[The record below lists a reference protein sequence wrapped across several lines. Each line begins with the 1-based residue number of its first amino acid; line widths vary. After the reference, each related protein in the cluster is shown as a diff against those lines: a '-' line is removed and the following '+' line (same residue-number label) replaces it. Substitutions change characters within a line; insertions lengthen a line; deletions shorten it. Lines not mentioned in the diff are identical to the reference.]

1 MKNQN
6 DLIIA
11 IVAFVLMGIVVGVA
25 YGTQRQPAAMT
36 PTEKVITAPPQ
47 LPSADVK
54 WANSLPG
61 GGNSAG
67 GGGGRG
73 SGGGAGAGGGRGPS
87 GMVTSSSGDAGNS
100 GGGGGRGSGGGTLAP

>member
-73 SGGGAGAGGGRGPS
+73 SGGGLASSPAGGGRGPAA
-87 GMVTSSSGDAGNS
+87 GSSGQGNAQI
-100 GGGGGRGSGGGTLAP
+100 AP